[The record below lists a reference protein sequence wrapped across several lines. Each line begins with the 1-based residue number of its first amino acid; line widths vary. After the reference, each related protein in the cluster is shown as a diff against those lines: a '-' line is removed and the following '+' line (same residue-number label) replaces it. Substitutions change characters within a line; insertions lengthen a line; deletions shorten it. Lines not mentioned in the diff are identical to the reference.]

1 MPLVGVSASEGGEV
15 VKIVVARTVAVKV
28 VVKVVVKDDLELE
41 GAIGRLG
48 LVEGG
53 VLRFVGVVVV
63 EGKRAEGEN
72 MVGMGLDG

>member
-41 GAIGRLG
+41 GGIGRLG

-53 VLRFVGVVVV
+53 V
-63 EGKRAEGEN
+63 
-72 MVGMGLDG
+72 

>member
-1 MPLVGVSASEGGEV
+1 MPLVGVSASGGEV

-41 GAIGRLG
+41 GGIGRLG

-53 VLRFVGVVVV
+53 V
-63 EGKRAEGEN
+63 
-72 MVGMGLDG
+72 